1 MQRAVC
7 LTKYSECMRAEAGGP
22 SVTTNIVEE
31 FPQLK
36 GKLCR
41 WLLEDLHSNQLY
53 SEIFHLEVWTFFLQF
68 AVIYIH
74 RVELVLIIRT

>member
-41 WLLEDLHSNQLY
+41 WLLRY
-53 SEIFHLEVWTFFLQF
+53 
-68 AVIYIH
+68 AVILQSHPLQTDLY
-74 RVELVLIIRT
+74 